1 MHSTGVMYGQHTC
14 SNRSKI
20 KRGIYMATYVFPVS
34 ISEDWSAD
42 NNNCFRAF
50 KHAAAVAAQA
60 IIAGDSM
67 LHKIIASVAKFR
79 DCR

>member
-1 MHSTGVMYGQHTC
+1 
-14 SNRSKI
+14 
-20 KRGIYMATYVFPVS
+20 MATYVFPVS

-67 LHKIIASVAKFR
+67 LHKIIASVPKF
-79 DCR
+79 